1 MSIFKKIKKVKIS
14 TSSRIIYG
22 INNDGHAV
30 HLLYIMKPN
39 SLSYEEYDEL
49 VKAISVKFKLPQHE
63 EV

>member
-1 MSIFKKIKKVKIS
+1 MSIFKRIKKVKIS

-39 SLSYEEYDEL
+39 SLSFEDYEEL
-49 VKAISVKFKLPQHE
+49 VKSIDVRFKLPKHE
-63 EV
+63 KV

>member
-1 MSIFKKIKKVKIS
+1 VRIS

-39 SLSYEEYDEL
+39 SLSFEDYDEL
-49 VKAISVKFKLPQHE
+49 VKAISVKFKLPQNE
-63 EV
+63 KI